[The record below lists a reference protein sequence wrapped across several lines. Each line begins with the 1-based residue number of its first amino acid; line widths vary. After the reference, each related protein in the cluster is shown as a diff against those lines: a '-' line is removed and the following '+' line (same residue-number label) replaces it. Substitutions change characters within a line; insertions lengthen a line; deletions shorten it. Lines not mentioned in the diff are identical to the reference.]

1 MIHVIVA
8 IDENRG
14 IGYGGDMLYHIREDL
29 RRFKALTMGH
39 ALIMGRKTFDSLPN
53 GALPGRRNI
62 VITRNPDWTAP
73 GAERARSLHD
83 AIAMAGDDDIYVI
96 GGGQIYAEALP
107 IADVLDLTLIH
118 KAAEK
123 VDTYFPPYQQLFTE
137 VDRIDMP
144 DYSFIT
150 LKRR

>member
-14 IGYGGDMLYHIREDL
+14 IGYGGDMLFHIREDL

-62 VITRNPDWTAP
+62 VITRNPDWSAP
-73 GAERARSLHD
+73 GAERARSLDD
-83 AIAMAGDDDIYVI
+83 AIAMAGATIFMLS
-96 GGGQIYAEALP
+96 A
-107 IADVLDLTLIH
+107 
-118 KAAEK
+118 
-123 VDTYFPPYQQLFTE
+123 
-137 VDRIDMP
+137 VDRYTP
-144 DYSFIT
+144 
-150 LKRR
+150 RRCR